1 MIDPN
6 TPIACLTVGQF
17 LELQKLENKNPQPSK
32 KELPKYLS
40 PVQLCELVGWK
51 LQTVYQ
57 NHHNG
62 KIPGA
67 RKVGTRLLFDTNT
80 ITAWIEENSIP
91 TKAEKVEAHLDYVTR
106 SLKSRKV

>member
-17 LELQKLENKNPQPSK
+17 LELQKLENKKPQPST

-67 RKVGTRLLFDTNT
+67 RKIGGRLLFDTKT
-80 ITAWIEENSIP
+80 IMAWIEDNAIK
-91 TKAEKVEAHLDYVTR
+91 TKAQKVDDLVAYQPR
-106 SLKSRKV
+106 NRNKRR